1 MLRYAGE
8 DLGERPHIV
17 VLGSCKVG
25 NLIVSLPALE
35 GLRQR
40 FPAAVIGF
48 LGSEITADFEASLS
62 CLDWRHSWDSS
73 SSGSFQKLASCISDQ
88 IGINGRVT
96 LAINF
101 DGFNPVTQVLASFL
115 EPTYISGLSLDPSRR
130 SFFDLG
136 SDPSQA
142 FLADNDWDSPEF
154 AERYSPSIQSNYI
167 AELFCFQAGVIHNSD
182 VTSVCIPH
190 EQPAFS
196 VPDVLIHCTTA
207 RQAKVWPFAHW
218 KIVVD
223 ELISRG
229 FSVGL
234 VGAPPKSQQDRYN
247 SGDGETWLLSATQLT
262 DLRGQTTLLQ
272 LAGACGLA
280 RAVISVD
287 AGPMHIAAAMG
298 TPTLAVVGND
308 AAGVGP
314 SPIRLWLPRSPNV
327 QRTTSAVTCSLC
339 ADNRFKNDNCLA
351 DEHDCM
357 NAVAPSQ
364 VIEWLNSVLT
374 Q

>member
-8 DLGERPHIV
+8 NLGERPHIV

-35 GLRQR
+35 GLRKR
-40 FPAAVIGF
+40 FPTAAIGF
-48 LGSEITADFEASLS
+48 LGSETTADFEASLGG
-62 CLDWRHSWDSS
+62 LDWRHSWDSS
-73 SSGSFQKLASCISDQ
+73 STDSLQKLSTCISEQ
-88 IGINGRVT
+88 ISLNGPVK

-115 EPTYISGLSLDPSRR
+115 QPTYISGLSLDPSRR
-130 SFFDLG
+130 FLFGLG
-136 SDPSQA
+136 SDPSQS
-142 FLADNDWDSPEF
+142 FLADPDWDSPDF
-154 AERYSPSIQSNYI
+154 VKRYSPYIETNYI
-167 AELFCFQAGVIHNSD
+167 AELFCFQAGVLEQSD
-182 VTSVCIPH
+182 IRSLQIPS
-190 EQPAFS
+190 ETPGFS

-207 RQAKVWPFAHW
+207 RQAKVWPFSHW

-223 ELISRG
+223 DLSNRG
-229 FSVGL
+229 LSVGL

-247 SGDGETWLLSATQLT
+247 SGDGETWLLSATQLI

-272 LAGACGLA
+272 LAGACDLA

-308 AAGVGP
+308 AAGVGA

-327 QRTTSAVTCSLC
+327 ERTTSAVTCSLC

-357 NAVAPSQ
+357 DAVPPSQ
-364 VIEWLNSVLT
+364 VIEWLNRVLA